1 MAKEPIHKRDAHYEA
16 VLLIRGFQNL
26 IVEADDH
33 CTLTPEEL
41 YVFLQVMLER
51 VEMANPAPD
60 KA

>member
-1 MAKEPIHKRDAHYEA
+1 MEKEPIHKRDAHYDA
-16 VLLIRGFQNL
+16 VRLLRGLQNL

-41 YVFLQVMLER
+41 YVFLQVTLER

-60 KA
+60 TA